1 MNAQLSGMARPGRSG
16 LAPAASAAL
25 LVILVVAMAV
35 LPLTPL
41 GADKFTIQL
50 LTRIMIMAILAMS
63 LDLAMGVCGLVSF
76 GHAAF
81 FGLAGY
87 VLALV
92 APQGEAAGFWT
103 SIAMALAATA
113 VLALVMGALVLRT
126 TGVYFIMVTLAL
138 AQMLYFLFHDTKL
151 AGGSDGI
158 YIYVRPDATL
168 FGFRPFNLD
177 NVQHLYYVVLAALSL
192 SYLLL
197 RRMLSSLFGKVL
209 SGIRINES
217 RMQSL
222 GYATFRYKLVCF
234 TLSGTFAGLAGYLAA
249 VQFGVVNPDMLGWHL
264 SGSAMMMVILGGM
277 GTLWG
282 AVIGAAAMILAEMG
296 FQALPAVTI
305 NGSEFNLGKHWQL
318 WMGSFIVLVALYLPQ
333 GLGGALSALWR
344 ALFAGKAAPRS

>member
-1 MNAQLSGMARPGRSG
+1 MSAPSSG
-16 LAPAASAAL
+16 LVRPDQGRFAAAAL
-25 LVILVVAMAV
+25 LACLIVAMAV
-35 LPLTPL
+35 LPQTAL

-50 LTRIMIMAILAMS
+50 LTRIMIMAIFAMS
-63 LDLAMGVCGLVSF
+63 LDLAMGVGGLVSF

-81 FGLAGY
+81 FGVAGY
-87 VLALV
+87 VLALLT
-92 APQGEAAGFWT
+92 PQGEAVGFWT
-103 SIAMALAATA
+103 SMGAAMATA
-113 VLALVMGALVLRT
+113 GVLALVIGMLVLRT

-151 AGGSDGI
+151 AGGSDGL

-168 FGFRPFNLD
+168 FGLRPFDLE
-177 NVQHLYYVVLAALSL
+177 NVRHLYYVVLAALSV

-197 RRMLSSLFGKVL
+197 RRLLNSLFGKVM

-217 RMQSL
+217 RMRSL

-234 TLSGTFAGLAGYLAA
+234 TLSGTLAGLAGYLAA

-296 FQALPAVTI
+296 FQALPAVPF

-318 WMGSFIVLVALYLPQ
+318 WMGSFIVLVALFLPQ
-333 GLGGALSALWR
+333 GLGGALSAVWR
-344 ALFAGKAAPRS
+344 ALFGAKTEHRP